1 MEPSHSI
8 RDAAAVRAA
17 SDAILLTLMAQ
28 RHTEAA
34 TAQMAWE
41 EFYHR
46 HRQYL
51 YNVACKVGIVNA
63 NDRYDLVQETFLRVF
78 EKAHTFQEED
88 ITDSAQGRIQVLAWM
103 GRIAHR
109 LFQDMLRK
117 YGCFRLLGDMGAAIQ
132 GNVQAQP
139 QAQVVESDEPPS
151 PALQVMLQAIESLS
165 AREQEII
172 RVTWQYYT
180 PGQQQRL
187 PHDVV
192 AQLARDFKTNP
203 ENIRK
208 IRERALR
215 KIKAMLLSSP
225 HSPMEE
231 TYP

>member
-1 MEPSHSI
+1 MEPSHST

-17 SDAILLTLMAQ
+17 SDAVLLTLMAQ
-28 RHTEAA
+28 RHTDAA

-41 EFYHR
+41 EFYYR

-51 YNVACKVGIVNA
+51 YNVVCKVRIVNA
-63 NDRYDLVQETFLRVF
+63 SDRYDLVQETFLRVF

-88 ITDSAQGRIQVLAWM
+88 STDSAQGRIRVLAWM
-103 GRIAHR
+103 GRIAQR

-117 YGCFRLLGDMGAAIQ
+117 YGCLRLLGDMGAAIQ
-132 GNVQAQP
+132 DDAQAQP
-139 QAQVVESDEPPS
+139 QAVESDEPPS
-151 PALQVMLQAIESLS
+151 PALQAVLQAIESLS

-180 PGQQQRL
+180 PGQQQQRL

-208 IRERALR
+208 IRERALH

-231 TYP
+231 TQP

>member
-1 MEPSHSI
+1 
-8 RDAAAVRAA
+8 
-17 SDAILLTLMAQ
+17 MAQ
-28 RHTEAA
+28 RHTDTT

-51 YNVACKVGIVNA
+51 YHVACKVGMVNA
-63 NDRYDLVQETFLRVF
+63 SDRSDLVQETFLRVF

-88 ITDSAQGRIQVLAWM
+88 STDNVHGRIRVRAWM

-109 LFQDMLRK
+109 LFQDMLKK
-117 YGCFRLLGDMGAAIQ
+117 YGCLRLLGDMEAA
-132 GNVQAQP
+132 VQDDAQTQP
-139 QAQVVESDEPPS
+139 PATESDESPS
-151 PALQVMLQAIESLS
+151 PALQAVLQVIESLS
-165 AREQEII
+165 AREQEIM

-192 AQLARDFKTNP
+192 AQLARDFKTSP

-215 KIKAMLLSSP
+215 KMKAMLLSSP
-225 HSPMEE
+225 HSPKEE
-231 TYP
+231 TQP